1 MDDSDLIIVIVFIFG
16 FLLIIIAFSN
26 KKEPEVKRKKVT
38 DRPDLIQDDKVTM
51 KLVEEKIDGFKIF
64 VNPKRKIG
72 FTEKDVQ
79 IELESFLK
87 DIFQNVTREHGVE
100 SKNAKAIDFDIGNGK
115 VGIEVKLAV
124 EIFKEGGW
132 DRAIG
137 QMVKYTRLKYNNE
150 NLIFLVAGFEE
161 DLRNSMLSEF
171 EDDVYQNKCQFKF
184 VSAGSKKQIKN
195 N

>member
-26 KKEPEVKRKKVT
+26 KKEPGVKRKKVT

-100 SKNAKAIDFDIGNGK
+100 SKNAKAIDFDIGK
-115 VGIEVKLAV
+115 VIRITKL
-124 EIFKEGGW
+124 EITHSDSNCRKQHGGYIKISSELNW
-132 DRAIG
+132 
-137 QMVKYTRLKYNNE
+137 
-150 NLIFLVAGFEE
+150 LIA
-161 DLRNSMLSEF
+161 
-171 EDDVYQNKCQFKF
+171 K
-184 VSAGSKKQIKN
+184 
-195 N
+195 